1 MSAGGIPVRNRTHAI
16 DAALA
21 AIEMQ
26 QYIQKLRLLNP
37 ANSIWKLRIGINSGE
52 ITAGVVGKRKF
63 AFDIWGDTVN
73 TASRLQ
79 DAGEPGKI
87 NISNNTAELISSFFD
102 LTYRGKKP
110 IKHKGEV
117 DMFFVDGIK
126 RELSIDGQMQRPNR
140 AFWDKY
146 NELLELKFLN
156 F

>member
-1 MSAGGIPVRNRTHAI
+1 
-16 DAALA
+16 
-21 AIEMQ
+21 MQ
-26 QYIQKLRLLNP
+26 
-37 ANSIWKLRIGINSGE
+37 E
-52 ITAGVVGKRKF
+52 
-63 AFDIWGDTVN
+63 
-73 TASRLQ
+73 SR
-79 DAGEPGKI
+79 KI

-126 RELSIDGQMQRPNR
+126 RELSIDGKMQRPNR